1 MPRDRQRAVQD
12 AGETISI
19 VGPGMTF
26 VGDCDTDGTIRVEGR
41 VEGSI
46 RAGRAVVVGPAGVV
60 TGDVRARDATIAGT
74 IKGRLIAEAKLDLQ
88 ESGRLDGEVYARTV
102 RVVEG
107 AVLNAAMHMGEDA
120 LRRVAGDEP
129 TKAGGPQLHADE
141 AAAAT
146 A

>member
-1 MPRDRQRAVQD
+1 MARDRQRSVQD

-26 VGDCDTDGTIRVEGR
+26 VGDCDTDGTVRVEGR

-74 IKGRLIAEAKLDLQ
+74 IKGTLIAEAKLDLQ

-102 RVVEG
+102 RVGEG
-107 AVLNAAMHMGEDA
+107 AVLNAAMHMGESA
-120 LRRVAGDEP
+120 LRRMQGDTAG
-129 TKAGGPQLHADE
+129 TAGGPQLHE
-141 AAAAT
+141 GERAAAT

>member
-1 MPRDRQRAVQD
+1 MPRDRQHAVQD

-26 VGDCDTDGTIRVEGR
+26 VGDCDTDGTVRVEGR
-41 VEGSI
+41 FEGSI

-74 IKGRLIAEAKLDLQ
+74 IKGTLIAEAMLDLQ
-88 ESGRLDGEVYARTV
+88 ESGRLDGEVFARTV
-102 RVVEG
+102 RVGEG

-120 LRRVAGDEP
+120 LRRMQGHQASQAE
-129 TKAGGPQLHADE
+129 GPQLHE
-141 AAAAT
+141 EELAAAT